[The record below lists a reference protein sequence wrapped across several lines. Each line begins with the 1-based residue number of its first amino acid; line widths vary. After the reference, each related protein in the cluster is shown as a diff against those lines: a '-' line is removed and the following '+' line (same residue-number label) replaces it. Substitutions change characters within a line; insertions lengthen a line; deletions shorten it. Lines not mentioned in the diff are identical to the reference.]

1 MRLIQTLAT
10 CVVASLLALRSLA
23 AQQSVAT
30 SDVFRRFADRV
41 VKIQVVETRSAAKA
55 TIGSGF
61 FVGGAGHVVTNYHV
75 VSKLINSPGRY
86 RAEMIDGTGATHPVQ
101 ILGVDVVDDLAVLST
116 DVRRHS
122 QFSLAPVSLAQ
133 RTRLY

>member
-1 MRLIQTLAT
+1 MRPIHTLAS
-10 CVVASLLALRSLA
+10 CGIASLLALRSLA
-23 AQQSVAT
+23 GQEGVAT

-61 FVGGAGHVVTNYHV
+61 FVGSDGHVITNYHV
-75 VSKLINSPGRY
+75 VSKLINSPARY

-101 ILGVDVVDDLAVLST
+101 ILGVDVVDDLAALST
-116 DVRRHS
+116 DVRQHAH
-122 QFSLAPVSLAQ
+122 FSLA
-133 RTRLY
+133 